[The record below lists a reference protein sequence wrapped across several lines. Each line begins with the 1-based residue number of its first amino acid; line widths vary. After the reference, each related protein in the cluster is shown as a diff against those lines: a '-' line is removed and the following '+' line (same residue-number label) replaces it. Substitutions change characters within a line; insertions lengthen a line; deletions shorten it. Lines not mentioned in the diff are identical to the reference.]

1 MAWPRLTPDTQNNP
15 ATLSQSTNKPPQ
27 VQSQPQPQSGVTENN
42 PNKSSLHFRSFV
54 SGQERENFHPSP
66 CKYKL
71 SVRLHLL
78 PTGWDL
84 TCWSEFAGNFNYLNT
99 QVTWLPGPGIN
110 WLRSSMLWWDI
121 CEQFGLPPI
130 WFEGSKVTVFT
141 GSICCL
147 LLSVRHQVSDKILG
161 GGKRSQVLISRR
173 CWATK

>member
-15 ATLSQSTNKPPQ
+15 ATLSQSANKPPQ

-161 GGKRSQVLISRR
+161 GGKRSQVRISR